1 MNDLTRWNR
10 KDRRDVRAHAHITIP
25 GRNLP
30 YQKNLHGSL
39 KDFNELREREIVLE
53 YGDGPEAVEKG
64 FEHIAE
70 KM

>member
-30 YQKNLHGSL
+30 FVKAMHGSL
-39 KDFNELREREIVLE
+39 EAFNTARERELTQ
-53 YGDGPEAVEKG
+53 DKA
-64 FEHIAE
+64 
-70 KM
+70 